1 MDELGR
7 YYTSGGVSKL
17 LVSCFLQ
24 DDPKSVLDI
33 GVGGGALV
41 HAARQRWNQADFY
54 VADIDRKSI
63 AEVSSAL
70 PFVKVLKIDGLSG
83 KIDSRD
89 RMTVGNIDVAICN
102 PPYRRTQK
110 TPAVLEVLRKAG
122 LPDCRLLKKI
132 TSDIIFLAKNLA
144 MLREGGELGI
154 IVPDTIVSGREFELF
169 RKDLITRHCVFGAIQ
184 IPDGVFKKTEARTHI
199 LLIRKGG
206 CTPEKVQVRMS
217 DRNGTT
223 GPGLSVSKDAL
234 VERMD
239 FTFHQWKSKNCG
251 SQGKMTL
258 GELNVEIKR
267 GRQTKKQLEQM
278 GIPYFHTSSFPQTPG
293 DEIRFDRDDA
303 DTGIVARPGDI
314 LVARVGKRCIGKTA
328 VVASGSRTITDCVYR
343 LRAPD
348 EWGTRLARA
357 LISPEGK
364 AWMESNARGVCARVI
379 CKADLLSFSI

>member
-110 TPAVLEVLRKAG
+110 TPAVLEDLRKAG

-199 LLIRKGG
+199 LLVRKGG
-206 CTPEKVQVRMS
+206 STPEKVQVRMS

-234 VERMD
+234 IERMD

-267 GRQTKKQLEQM
+267 GRQTKKAAGANGNSILPHQLFSPDSRRRDSLRPRRRRHWHSGQAWR
-278 GIPYFHTSSFPQTPG
+278 HTGRES
-293 DEIRFDRDDA
+293 
-303 DTGIVARPGDI
+303 
-314 LVARVGKRCIGKTA
+314 GKT
-328 VVASGSRTITDCVYR
+328 VHRQDGRGRIRKPNDHGLR
-343 LRAPD
+343 LPP
-348 EWGTRLARA
+348 ESAR
-357 LISPEGK
+357 
-364 AWMESNARGVCARVI
+364 
-379 CKADLLSFSI
+379 